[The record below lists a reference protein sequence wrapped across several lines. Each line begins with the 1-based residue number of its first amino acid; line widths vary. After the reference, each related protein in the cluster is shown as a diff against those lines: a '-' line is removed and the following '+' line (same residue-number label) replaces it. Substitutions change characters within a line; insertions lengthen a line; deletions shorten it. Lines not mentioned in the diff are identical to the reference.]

1 MISMNAG
8 PIYSQIAQ
16 RIKDDIVSGKLHEEE
31 QVMST
36 NQYASFYQIN
46 PATTAK
52 GFEQLEEEGILYMKP
67 GIGMF
72 VSRNARD
79 KVLAER
85 RQQFFAKIVDPM
97 IEEAYK
103 IGMPLKEIIARLEQ
117 QEGAKDS

>member
-1 MISMNAG
+1 MNAG